1 MSKTIVR
8 PTLSLGNHIYRIACC
23 AMRLDVASKRL

>member
-8 PTLSLGNHIYRIACC
+8 PTLSLGNHIYLYRLL
-23 AMRLDVASKRL
+23 AMRLGVASKRL

>member
-8 PTLSLGNHIYRIACC
+8 PTLSLGNHIYLY
-23 AMRLDVASKRL
+23 RLLRDAIGAVSKRL

>member
-8 PTLSLGNHIYRIACC
+8 PMLSLGNHIYLY
-23 AMRLDVASKRL
+23 RLLRDAIGVASKRL

>member
-23 AMRLDVASKRL
+23 ATQSDAASKRL